1 MTADRRRTSCIRL
14 ILGCI
19 LAAFLGGTFA
29 IAQSPITATKP
40 LTTPGLN
47 QPLLVP
53 PATTPKSSPGATG
66 SGLGLGAQSVPGISP
81 VTNPQAS
88 KGGSDA
94 EKIDQ
99 QTLVTVRGFD
109 KVDRLTRGGKSSEQA
124 KGKSTEQKVW
134 LPSNFGRL
142 PGADRPAKVDAVT
155 TKQSTKPDEI
165 GVARE
170 LAKPPSKNKKG
181 GGDSAEDKSKFGTW
195 GPGYTPDKSSTDKS
209 RLRHLGAGIHTRQV
223 FDRQVEVRHA
233 SGPGYTPDKSSKDGS
248 TSGQSQTGK
257 EDDKNQSS
265 Q

>member
-1 MTADRRRTSCIRL
+1 MHRL

-94 EKIDQ
+94 EKIDRAEP
-99 QTLVTVRGFD
+99 LVTVRGFD

-134 LPSNFGRL
+134 LPSNFGPNL

-209 RLRHLGAGIHTRQV
+209 RYGTWGPGYTPDKSSTDKSRYGTW
-223 FDRQVEVRHA
+223 
-233 SGPGYTPDKSSKDGS
+233 GPGYTPDKSSKDGS